1 MMSAVSL
8 VDQDINALEADRE
21 ADQHFLSFQIGV
33 DRDGSPVN
41 GLLSTRCLSE
51 VLTLNTEVMVPI
63 AGVPA
68 AVMGVCN
75 WRGEVLWLVDLGS
88 VLQMP
93 PIVYQ
98 HNAFAPF
105 SVIVLNHTTGP
116 IGLVVELVQDMVWL
130 NPADIQGNAVS
141 NPCIKGCWSG
151 PDGDQ
156 WLEINFETVMK
167 LLHS

>member
-1 MMSAVSL
+1 MSAVSL
-8 VDQDINALEADRE
+8 LVETDIPDIN

-41 GLLSTRCLSE
+41 GLLSTRYLSE

-98 HNAFAPF
+98 HNAFAPY
-105 SVIVLNHTTGP
+105 SVIVLNHPTGP
-116 IGLVVELVQDMVWL
+116 IGFVVELVQDMVWL
-130 NPADIQGNAVS
+130 NPADIQGNTVS
-141 NPCIKGCWSG
+141 RVVSSPCITGCWSV

>member
-8 VDQDINALEADRE
+8 TDQDINQAE

-41 GLLSTRCLSE
+41 GLMSTRYLSE
-51 VLTLNTEVMVPI
+51 VLTLTTEVMVPI

-105 SVIVLNHTTGP
+105 SVIVLNHPTGP

-141 NPCIKGCWSG
+141 NPCIKGCWSA